1 MHKKMPNRVEKED
14 NNILEGGKEKSISS
28 LQDIPEQFKD
38 KLTCIGFSFNEDE
51 RSGSY
56 IQFNHSPIF
65 SRARISGVEVLS
77 IIEAL
82 ERYEWLKDYWWK
94 ILPSNLDEYTRLAN
108 EKLTHGYFIRVKP
121 KTRIILPIQACLF
134 ISKPKIS
141 QHVHNI
147 IIAEEE
153 SELHIITG
161 CATAPH
167 VTSALHVGV
176 SEFYIKRGAKVT
188 FTMIHSWGKNTEVK
202 PRTGVLV
209 KDDSSFI
216 SNYVCLGPVG
226 NLQMYPTAYCA
237 GENAKVTFQSIIL
250 ASENS
255 VMDVGSRVYLKA
267 RNSRANIISRAVAKD
282 YGEIY
287 AKGHLIGENAD
298 VKGYLECRGIMLSD
312 TAKIYAIPELEA
324 KAKDVNLA
332 HEAAV
337 GKIAEEEILYLTA
350 RGLTPDEAITVLI
363 GGFLRLNLEDLP
375 QKLRFE
381 VSRMMKT
388 IIEKAF

>member
-1 MHKKMPNRVEKED
+1 MPDRGKLR
-14 NNILEGGKEKSISS
+14 NNTESRKDDSASS
-28 LQDIPEQFKD
+28 LKDIPEQFKD
-38 KLTCIGFSFNEDE
+38 KLKSVGFSFNEDE

-56 IQFNHSPIF
+56 VQFDHTPLF
-65 SRARISGVEVLS
+65 SRSKIGGVEVLS
-77 IIEAL
+77 ITEAL
-82 ERYEWLKDYWWK
+82 ERYEGLKDYWWK
-94 ILPSNLDEYTRLAN
+94 VLPSNLDEYTRLAD

-121 KTRIILPIQACLF
+121 KTRIILPVQACLF

-147 IIAEEE
+147 IIAEEG

-161 CATAPH
+161 CATATH

-176 SEFYIKRGAKVT
+176 SEFYIKKGAKVT
-188 FTMIHSWGKNTEVK
+188 FTMVHNWGKEVEVR

-209 KDDSSFI
+209 EDDSSFI
-216 SNYVCLGPVG
+216 SNYVCLGPVKS
-226 NLQMYPTAYCA
+226 LQTYPTAYCV
-237 GENAKVTFQSIIL
+237 GENGKITFQSVLL

-267 RNSRANIISRAVAKD
+267 RNSRANIISRAVAKG

-287 AKGHLIGENAD
+287 ARGHLIGESSG
-298 VKGYLECRGIMLSD
+298 VKGHLECRGIILSD
-312 TAKIYAIPELEA
+312 TAKIHAIPELEA
-324 KAKDVNLA
+324 KAKDVNLT

-350 RGLTPDEAITVLI
+350 RGLTPDEATTVLI

-375 QKLRFE
+375 QELRFE
-381 VSRMMKT
+381 VSGMMKT
-388 IIEKAF
+388 LIEKAF